1 MSYRTF
7 SWQYSELYYNEIY
20 TMLYRNIL
28 RIVFKGL
35 IPFLLLLFAN
45 VRLIWVAKKLKHLLP
60 QSTRIE
66 KLKCVLNL
74 FFVDWKTD
82 APWFCYCDVGISET

>member
-1 MSYRTF
+1 MTRANRLTDICIGILKRYVMSYRTF

-28 RIVFKGL
+28 LIVFKGL

-74 FFVDWKTD
+74 FL
-82 APWFCYCDVGISET
+82 